1 MDRET
6 SSAYE
11 ESKVVAMAEKLVD
24 AKFKKVGVV
33 RDCEHALANAVTALR
48 VKRDRLKTKPP

>member
-24 AKFKKVGVV
+24 ARFKKVGVV
-33 RDCEHALANAVTALR
+33 RDCERALENAVSALR
-48 VKRDRLKTKPP
+48 TKRERLKLKPP